1 MNQKKAGVVLSYVG
15 IAANTLIQLLYTPV
29 MLRLL
34 GQQEYGIYNLAY
46 STVGYLGL
54 LGFGFSSAYVR
65 YYARYKEANKEEEIA
80 HLNGLFLKVLLFVSA
95 IALLAGSVLIK
106 KLPMFC
112 TQSLSSEELKETQLV
127 MAVLIVNL
135 AIGFPSSLFDSYI
148 VAHDCFVAQKVI
160 YLIRTILNPFL
171 ALPLLLMGY
180 RSVSMAVVM
189 TALTVLALIM
199 NVVYC
204 ESKLHIQFRV
214 KSSDWTLFK
223 EIFSFCFFIFLNQVV
238 NQLNW
243 STDQVLLGMY
253 CSSAAV
259 AVYAVA
265 NTLNNIYMQ
274 FSTSIS
280 NVYIPQV
287 NRMVAKN
294 CGEQE
299 LTNLFTHVGRL
310 QFLVMGL
317 ICSGL
322 IFFGR
327 PFLNFYAG
335 SEYGE
340 SYVAALLL
348 ILPVFIPLI
357 QNLGIEIQRAKN
369 MHHFRSI
376 IYLLIAVSNVC
387 ISIPL
392 TRRWGPTGAA
402 CGTAISMLLGNGIIM
417 NLYYHYALK
426 LSMTY
431 FWKEIMHMARG
442 LVLPVIMGIAVINRP
457 WLYHLPCLGIFI
469 MAYCALYGI
478 SMWFFG
484 MNNSEKNQCK
494 QIMRRFSMKSSAH
507 N

>member
-1 MNQKKAGVVLSYVG
+1 MNQKKAGIVLSYVG
-15 IAANTLIQLLYTPV
+15 IAANALIQLLYTPV

-65 YYARYKEANKEEEIA
+65 YFARYKEANNENAIA
-80 HLNGLFLKVLLFVSA
+80 HLNGLFLKVFLLVGA
-95 IALLAGSVLIK
+95 IALLAGGVLLK
-106 KLPMFC
+106 ELPLFC
-112 TQSLSSEELKETQLV
+112 TQSLSPEELKETQLV

-135 AIGFPSSLFDSYI
+135 AVGFPSSLFDSYI
-148 VAHDCFVAQKVI
+148 VAHDRFVAQKVI

-180 RSVSMAVVM
+180 KSVSMAVVM
-189 TALTVLALIM
+189 TVLTILAMVM
-199 NVVYC
+199 NIWYC
-204 ESKLHIQFRV
+204 KRKLHIQFQIRF
-214 KSSDWTLFK
+214 SAWTLFK

-243 STDQVLLGMY
+243 STDQVLLGMF

-265 NTLNNIYMQ
+265 STLNNIYMQ

-287 NRMVAKN
+287 NRMVAGN
-294 CGEQE
+294 CQEQE
-299 LTNLFTHVGRL
+299 LTELFTRVGRL
-310 QFLVMGL
+310 QFLIMSLV
-317 ICSGL
+317 CSGL

-327 PFLNFYAG
+327 PFLAFYAG

-340 SYVAALLL
+340 SYVVALLL
-348 ILPVFIPLI
+348 ILPAFIPLI

-369 MHHFRSI
+369 MHRFRSI

-392 TRRWGPTGAA
+392 TRHWGPTGAA
-402 CGTAISMLLGNGIIM
+402 CGTAISILLGNGVIM

-426 LSMTY
+426 LNMAY
-431 FWKEIMHMARG
+431 FWREIMRMARG
-442 LVLPVIMGIAVINRP
+442 LLLPTVMGIAVIN
-457 WLYHLPCLGIFI
+457 WQGLYRLSCLCIAI
-469 MAYCALYGI
+469 AAYSALYVI
-478 SMWFFG
+478 SMWLFG
-484 MNNSEKNQCK
+484 MNDNEKSQCTK
-494 QIMRRFSMKSSAH
+494 IVQRFFKE
-507 N
+507 